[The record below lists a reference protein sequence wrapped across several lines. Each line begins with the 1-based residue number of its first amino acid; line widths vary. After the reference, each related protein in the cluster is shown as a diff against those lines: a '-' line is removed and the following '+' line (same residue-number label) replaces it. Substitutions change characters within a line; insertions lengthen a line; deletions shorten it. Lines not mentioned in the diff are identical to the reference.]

1 MATVFPSTYSG
12 DNAIAFPQET
22 VGTVMT
28 ITNNATIPSGSG
40 IVRVTTAG
48 AVTGI
53 ILQAGLFAGQTVT
66 VIHEGAAANTITF
79 AAVATSNV
87 MDGVADVLTGPS
99 ARIFVWDP
107 LFATPSWSPIH

>member
-1 MATVFPSTYSG
+1 LATVFPSTYVG

-40 IVRVTTAG
+40 IVRVTAG
-48 AVTGI
+48 AAVTGI
-53 ILQAGLFAGQTVT
+53 ILQPGLFAGQSVT
-66 VIHEGAAANTITF
+66 IIHEGAAGNTITF

-87 MDGVADVLTGPS
+87 MDGVADIITGPS
-99 ARIFVWDP
+99 ARIFVWNP
-107 LFATPSWSPIH
+107 LFATPSWAPLH